1 MSDLETGAADIRRV
15 TIAGAVLN
23 VALALAKPGISG
35 WARPGAAAV
44 TPSGGFG
51 SSPENGRCLREL
63 HLARALYACGDHEGV
78 AKKILETYAADGR
91 GVFALHAR
99 AVLGQSK

>member
-1 MSDLETGAADIRRV
+1 MCARFRSRWRRCA
-15 TIAGAVLN
+15 T
-23 VALALAKPGISG
+23 LAKSGVSG
-35 WARPGAAAV
+35 WARPGMAAV

-51 SSPENGRCLREL
+51 SSPENGRSLREL
-63 HLARALYACGDHEGV
+63 NLARALYACGDHEGV

-99 AVLGQSK
+99 AVLGRSDRATK